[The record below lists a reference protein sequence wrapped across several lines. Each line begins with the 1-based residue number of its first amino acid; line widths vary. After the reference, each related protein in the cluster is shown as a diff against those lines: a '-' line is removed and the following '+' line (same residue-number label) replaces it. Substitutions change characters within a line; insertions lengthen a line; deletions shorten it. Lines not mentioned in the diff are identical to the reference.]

1 MNDSPSTDSSSIIPT
16 PAELPS
22 QSHAVSAVSL
32 KLPPYWPNDAAVWFA
47 QVEAQFLT
55 RNITAQDT
63 KFAYVVST
71 LGQDIAQEIRDLII
85 APPTDQQYDKL
96 KTELIKRTALSD
108 KARLNQLLMTETL
121 GDRKPSQLLRKMRQL
136 LGDRP
141 LEDGILRQLFL
152 QRLPT
157 NVQLVL
163 ASASDTV
170 STDDLASL
178 ADKILEVAPPQHSLA
193 AITAKSAQNVATQT
207 ATTTTTT
214 TTEIQDLRNQLA
226 TLTSQLQSVVNQLQI
241 RPPQSRSHGRS
252 PTPARSPSRPRS
264 GATPPTTH
272 AYCLYHFRFGAS
284 ARKCNPASAFTTSAT
299 PTSQNQENYQA
310 SD

>member
-1 MNDSPSTDSSSIIPT
+1 MHITTMNDSPSTDSSSIIPT

-32 KLPPYWPNDAAVWFA
+32 KLPPYWPNDPAVWFA

-157 NVQLVL
+157 NVQLIL
-163 ASASDTV
+163 ASTSDTV

-178 ADKILEVAPPQHSLA
+178 ADKILEVAPPQHSIA
-193 AITAKSAQNVATQT
+193 AITAKPAQNA
-207 ATTTTTT
+207 ATTTKN
-214 TTEIQDLRNQLA
+214 EIQDLRNQLA
-226 TLTSQLQSVVNQLQI
+226 TLTTQLQSVVNQLQI
-241 RPPQSRSHGRS
+241 SPPQSRSRGRS

-272 AYCLYHFRFGAS
+272 AYCWYHFRFGAS
-284 ARKCNPASAFTTSAT
+284 ARKCNPPCAFTTSAT